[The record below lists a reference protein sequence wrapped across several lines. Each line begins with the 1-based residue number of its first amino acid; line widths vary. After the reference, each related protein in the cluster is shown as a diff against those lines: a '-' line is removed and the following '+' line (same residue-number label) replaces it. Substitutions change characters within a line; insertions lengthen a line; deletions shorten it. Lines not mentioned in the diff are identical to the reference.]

1 MSETDTDTTTTDAT
15 ADLPNQV
22 RKDVRRAVADS
33 VETRERATVAEVV
46 TDVAARFGV
55 AEAAIKDELGHS
67 PDYLDAVM
75 MAVWARDCTPD
86 TGVLA
91 FQL

>member
-1 MSETDTDTTTTDAT
+1 MGEMRYIDTDLRDELVIAARAIEFSTKTIKNRGENGAEVAT
-15 ADLPNQV
+15 ANS
-22 RKDVRRAVADS
+22 KD
-33 VETRERATVAEVV
+33 
-46 TDVAARFGV
+46 
-55 AEAAIKDELGHS
+55 AIANRLGHS

>member
-55 AEAAIKDELGHS
+55 AEAAIKDELDALERNGFV
-67 PDYLDAVM
+67 YLVGAGSSAEV
-75 MAVWARDCTPD
+75 RLP
-86 TGVLA
+86 
-91 FQL
+91 

>member
-15 ADLPNQV
+15 TDLPDRV

-55 AEAAIKDELGHS
+55 AEAAIKDELDALERNGFV
-67 PDYLDAVM
+67 YLVGDGSSAEV
-75 MAVWARDCTPD
+75 RLP
-86 TGVLA
+86 
-91 FQL
+91 